1 MNQETQAFC
10 FCECSHPGC
19 RFRFPS
25 LAAEAV
31 RLSCP
36 RCGHAITI
44 AAPVRAA
51 FGGKTAVSSPN
62 TRPLTA
68 LLDNIRSIHNVGSIF
83 RTADAAG
90 LRHLYLC
97 GITSTP
103 AHPKL
108 AKAAL
113 GAQETVAWSYHT
125 NAVETAVLLQQ
136 QGHPLWAL
144 ETGPTAQPLL
154 TFRPTAHTQPPVLIV
169 GNEKAGVDPGLL
181 ALCDEILQLPML
193 GHKESL
199 NVAVAFGIAAY
210 QLGFTRLGDGD
221 WGLEIGNSANL

>member
-83 RTADAAG
+83 RAADGAG
-90 LRHLYLC
+90 VSQLVLT
-97 GITSTP
+97 GITPTP
-103 AHPKL
+103 PHPTIDK
-108 AKAAL
+108 
-113 GAQETVAWSYHT
+113 
-125 NAVETAVLLQQ
+125 
-136 QGHPLWAL
+136 
-144 ETGPTAQPLL
+144 
-154 TFRPTAHTQPPVLIV
+154 V
-169 GNEKAGVDPGLL
+169 GRFKQ
-181 ALCDEILQLPML
+181 CRIQ
-193 GHKESL
+193 
-199 NVAVAFGIAAY
+199 I
-210 QLGFTRLGDGD
+210 T
-221 WGLEIGNSANL
+221 